1 MPLDRIVVR
10 GAREHNLAGI
20 DVEIPRDRLVVL
32 TGISGSGKSSLAFDT
47 IYAEGQRK
55 YVESLSAYARQFLG
69 LMEKPDVDYIE
80 GLSPAVSIDQKG
92 APRNPRSTVGTVT
105 EVYDYLRLLYARV
118 GDPHCPKCGR
128 AIYRQTP
135 EQMVDRVLEMPEG
148 TRLLILGPIVRGRK
162 GEYRQLFQDLRRQG
176 FVRVRVD
183 GALYE
188 LGEEIALDKNRKH
201 TIEVVVD
208 RLIVHPEIRSRLT
221 DSVETA
227 LKLGQGILGIAVV
240 GDARASRGLVPPGG
254 DAGSEELVLSR
265 NFACPECGI
274 SLPEVEPRIF
284 SFNAPY
290 GACPV
295 CTGLGFKQEIDPE
308 LVLDQNLSLFDG
320 AVVPWAA
327 STSEYYQEVLRS
339 LADHFA
345 VDMRTPV
352 RRLPREFVRGL
363 LHGTDEEVRLRYHNR
378 WGELRN
384 YTAAFEGLIPQL
396 ERRYKESDSEYVKEE
411 IEQYMSSAPCP
422 ACRGTRLKK
431 EVLAI
436 TVGGRSIAE
445 ACALTVR
452 GALTFFSGLTF
463 NERQRLIAQQVLKE
477 INARLKFLV
486 DVGLDYL
493 TLDRTANTLSGGE
506 AQRIRLATQIGSG
519 LMGVLYVL
527 DEPSVGLHQ
536 RDNRRLINTLVH
548 LRDLGNT
555 ILVVEHD
562 EETIRAADWIVDIGP
577 GAGAHG
583 GRVVASGP
591 LAAILRSPASVTG
604 QYLTGAKRIP
614 VPAQRRPGTGGALVI
629 RGAREH
635 NLRGIDVRIPLGGFI
650 CVTGVSGSGK
660 STLIDDI
667 LYRVLAQRLHGAR
680 GRAGAHDRV
689 DGLDLIDKV
698 INIDQSP
705 IGRTPRS
712 NPATYTKTFDLIRE
726 LFATT
731 PDARV
736 RGYKQGRFSFNV
748 RGGRCDACEGDGIV
762 RIEMHFLP
770 DVYVPCDVCK
780 GQRYNRETLEVK
792 YKGRSIADV
801 LDMTVDEGIAFFDA
815 IPRIRRKL
823 RTLADVGLGYVKLGQ
838 PATTLSGGEA
848 QRVKLSTELSRRD
861 TGQTVYILD
870 EPTVGLH
877 FADVHRLL
885 EVLHRLVDAGNTV
898 IVIEHNLDVI
908 KTADWIVDLGPEGGE
923 FGGTV
928 VAEGTPEDVAQAP
941 ASYTGHYLRP
951 VLRGDGRRAAGH
963 PGPQEGRPKPDG
975 RTQVIAGGEGNG
987 QPGPA
992 EGAPNAGRRRR
1003 RAGWSAPPRAQ
1014 TGGARR
1020 DLKARRRGYRA

>member
-69 LMEKPDVDYIE
+69 LMEKPDVDHIE

-128 AIYRQTP
+128 SIDRQVP
-135 EQMVDRVLEMPEG
+135 EQMVDRVLAMPEG
-148 TRLLILGPIVRGRK
+148 TRILILGPIVRGRK

-188 LGEEIALDKNRKH
+188 LGEEIPLDKNRKH
-201 TIEVVVD
+201 TVEVVVD
-208 RLIVHPEIRSRLT
+208 RLVVHPDIRSRLA
-221 DSVETA
+221 DSIETA
-227 LKLGQGILGIAVV
+227 LKLGQGIVGISIVD
-240 GDARASRGLVPPGG
+240 G
-254 DAGSEELVLSR
+254 EELVLSR
-265 NFACPECGI
+265 NFACPDCGI
-274 SLPEVEPRIF
+274 SLPEIEPRLF

-290 GACPV
+290 GACPA
-295 CTGLGFKQEIDPE
+295 CTGLGYKQEIDPD

-327 STSEYYQEVLRS
+327 STSEYYQEVLKS
-339 LADHFA
+339 LADHFR

-352 RRLPREFVRGL
+352 RRLPKEFVRAL
-363 LHGTDEEVRLRYHNR
+363 LRGTDEDVRLRYHNR

-384 YTAAFEGLIPQL
+384 YTAVFEGLIPQL

-422 ACRGTRLKK
+422 VCHGTRLKK
-431 EVLAI
+431 EVLSI
-436 TVGGRSIAE
+436 TIGGRSIAE

-452 GALTFFSGLTF
+452 GALQFFSDLTLG
-463 NERQRLIAQQVLKE
+463 ERQRLIAQQVLKE
-477 INARLKFLV
+477 ITARLRFLV

-536 RDNRRLINTLVH
+536 RDNRRLINTLIR

-555 ILVVEHD
+555 IIVVEHD

-591 LAAILRSPASVTG
+591 LATILRTAGSVTG
-604 QYLTGAKRIP
+604 QYLTGARRIP
-614 VPAQRRPGTGGALVI
+614 IPARRRAGTGGALVI

-635 NLRGIDVRIPLGGFI
+635 NLRGIDVRLPLGQFV

-667 LYRVLAQRLHGAR
+667 LYRALAHRLHGAR
-680 GRAGAHDRV
+680 GRAGAHDRIE
-689 DGLDLIDKV
+689 GLDLVDKV

-770 DVYVPCDVCK
+770 DVYVPCEVCK
-780 GQRYNRETLEVK
+780 GRRYNRETLEVK

-801 LDMTVDEGIAFFDA
+801 LNMTVDEAIVFFDA

-877 FADVHRLL
+877 FADVQRLL

-898 IVIEHNLDVI
+898 VVIEHNLDVI

-928 VAEGTPEDVAQAP
+928 VAEGTPEDVSQVP
-941 ASYTGHYLRP
+941 ASYTGQYLRP
-951 VLRGDGRRAAGH
+951 VLRAAAASRSGARQASNGRSKA
-963 PGPQEGRPKPDG
+963 
-975 RTQVIAGGEGNG
+975 IAGGATNG
-987 QPGPA
+987 QTPSRGGPK
-992 EGAPNAGRRRR
+992 GRVQGGSRWVRPARAASGPRRK
-1003 RAGWSAPPRAQ
+1003 P
-1014 TGGARR
+1014 
-1020 DLKARRRGYRA
+1020 KA

>member
-20 DVEIPRDRLVVL
+20 DLEIPRDRLVVL

-69 LMEKPDVDYIE
+69 LMEKPDVDHIE

-148 TRLLILGPIVRGRK
+148 TRILILGPIVRGRK

-201 TIEVVVD
+201 TVEVVVD
-208 RLIVHPEIRSRLT
+208 RLVVHPDIRSRLA
-221 DSVETA
+221 DSIETA
-227 LKLGQGILGIAVV
+227 LKLGQGIVGISIVD
-240 GDARASRGLVPPGG
+240 G
-254 DAGSEELVLSR
+254 EELVLSR

-274 SLPEVEPRIF
+274 SLPEVEPRLF

-295 CTGLGFKQEIDPE
+295 CTGLGYKQEIDPE
-308 LVLDQNLSLFDG
+308 LVLDQHLSLFDG

-339 LADHFA
+339 LADHFG
-345 VDMRTPV
+345 VDMRAPV
-352 RRLPREFVRGL
+352 RKLPKEFVRAL
-363 LHGTDEEVRLRYHNR
+363 LHGTGDDDVRLRYHNR

-384 YTAAFEGLIPQL
+384 YTAPFEGLIPQL

-422 ACRGTRLKK
+422 VCRGTRLKK
-431 EVLAI
+431 EVLSI
-436 TVGGRSIAE
+436 TIGGRSIAE

-452 GALTFFSGLTF
+452 GALKFFSDLTLG
-463 NERQRLIAQQVLKE
+463 ERQRMIAQQVLKE

-536 RDNRRLINTLVH
+536 RDNRRLINTLIR

-555 ILVVEHD
+555 IIVVEHD

-591 LAAILRSPASVTG
+591 LATILRTPGSVTG
-604 QYLTGAKRIP
+604 QYLTGARRIP
-614 VPAQRRPGTGGALVI
+614 IPAKRRAGTGGALVI

-635 NLRGIDVRIPLGGFI
+635 NLRGIDARLPLGKFV

-667 LYRVLAQRLHGAR
+667 LYRSLAHRLHGAR

-689 DGLDLIDKV
+689 DGLDLVDKV

-801 LDMTVDEGIAFFDA
+801 LDMTVDEGIVFFDA

-923 FGGTV
+923 FGGSV
-928 VAEGTPEDVAQAP
+928 VAEGTPEDVAQVA
-941 ASYTGHYLRP
+941 ASYTGQYLRP
-951 VLRGDGRRAAGH
+951 VLREAAAASRGGARTASNGR
-963 PGPQEGRPKPDG
+963 GRL
-975 RTQVIAGGEGNG
+975 IAGGAANG
-987 QPGPA
+987 
-992 EGAPNAGRRRR
+992 GAANGGAAPRGGVKAARLAGRRPASDGESGSRWIR
-1003 RAGWSAPPRAQ
+1003 PARAR
-1014 TGGARR
+1014 
-1020 DLKARRRGYRA
+1020 

>member
-20 DVEIPRDRLVVL
+20 DLEIPRDRLVVL

-69 LMEKPDVDYIE
+69 LMEKPDVDHIE

-148 TRLLILGPIVRGRK
+148 TRILILGPIVRGRK

-208 RLIVHPEIRSRLT
+208 RLVVHPEIRSRLN
-221 DSVETA
+221 DSIETA
-227 LKLGQGILGIAVV
+227 LKLGQGIVGISIVD
-240 GDARASRGLVPPGG
+240 G
-254 DAGSEELVLSR
+254 EELVLSR

-274 SLPEVEPRIF
+274 SLPEVEPRLF

-295 CTGLGFKQEIDPE
+295 CTGLGYKQEIDPE
-308 LVLDQNLSLFDG
+308 LVLDQHLSLFDG

-339 LADHFA
+339 LADHFGI
-345 VDMRTPV
+345 DMKTPV
-352 RRLPREFVRGL
+352 RKLPKEFVRAL
-363 LHGTDEEVRLRYHNR
+363 LHGTDDEVRLRYHNR
-378 WGELRN
+378 WGEMRN

-422 ACRGTRLKK
+422 VCHGTRLKK
-431 EVLAI
+431 EVLSI
-436 TVGGRSIAE
+436 TIGGRSIAE

-452 GALTFFSGLTF
+452 GALKFFSDLTLGD
-463 NERQRLIAQQVLKE
+463 RQRMIAQQVLKE

-536 RDNRRLINTLVH
+536 RDNRRLINTLSR

-577 GAGAHG
+577 GAGARG

-591 LAAILRSPASVTG
+591 LSTILRTPASVTG
-604 QYLTGAKRIP
+604 QYLTGVRRIP
-614 VPAQRRPGTGGALVI
+614 IPPTRRAGSGGALVV

-635 NLRGIDVRIPLGGFI
+635 NLRGIDVRVPLGKFVS
-650 CVTGVSGSGK
+650 VTGVSGSGK

-667 LYRVLAQRLHGAR
+667 LYRALAHRLHGAR
-680 GRAGAHDRV
+680 GRPGAHEGI
-689 DGLDLIDKV
+689 DGLDLVDKV

-801 LDMTVDEGIAFFDA
+801 LDMTVDEAIGFFDA

-823 RTLADVGLGYVKLGQ
+823 RTLADVGLGYIKLGQ

-898 IVIEHNLDVI
+898 VVIEHNLDVI
-908 KTADWIVDLGPEGGE
+908 KTADWIIDLGPEGGE
-923 FGGTV
+923 LGGTV
-928 VAEGTPEDVAQAP
+928 VAEGTPEQVAQVA

-951 VLRGDGRRAAGH
+951 ILREAASAGA
-963 PGPQEGRPKPDG
+963 PRGGSRGAANG
-975 RTQVIAGGEGNG
+975 RTNGRANGRTKAVAG
-987 QPGPA
+987 
-992 EGAPNAGRRRR
+992 
-1003 RAGWSAPPRAQ
+1003 S
-1014 TGGARR
+1014 
-1020 DLKARRRGYRA
+1020 KAKS

>member
-69 LMEKPDVDYIE
+69 LMEKPDVDHIE

-148 TRLLILGPIVRGRK
+148 TRLMILGPIVRGRK

-208 RLIVHPEIRSRLT
+208 RLVVHPEIRSRLT
-221 DSVETA
+221 DSIETA
-227 LKLGQGILGIAVV
+227 LKLGQGVLGIAVIE
-240 GDARASRGLVPPGG
+240 GDARASRGLVPAGG
-254 DAGSEELVLSR
+254 DARASRGPEVPAGGEELVMSR

-274 SLPEVEPRIF
+274 SLPEIEPRLF

-295 CTGLGFKQEIDPE
+295 CTGLGFKQEIDPD
-308 LVLDQNLSLFDG
+308 LVLDQSLSLFDG

-339 LADHFA
+339 LADHFG

-352 RRLPREFVRGL
+352 RRLPREFVRAL
-363 LHGTDEEVRLRYHNR
+363 LHGTDEDVRLRYHNR

-384 YTAAFEGLIPQL
+384 YSAAFEGLIPQL

-422 ACRGTRLKK
+422 ACQGTRLKK
-431 EVLAI
+431 DVLAI

-452 GALTFFSGLTF
+452 GALAFFSGLTLG
-463 NERQRLIAQQVLKE
+463 ERQRLIAQQVLKE

-536 RDNRRLINTLVH
+536 RDNRRLINTLLR

-577 GAGAHG
+577 GAGANG

-591 LAAILRSPASVTG
+591 LPTILRTPASVTG

-614 VPAQRRPGTGGALVI
+614 IPAKRRAGTGGALVV

-635 NLRGIDVRIPLGGFI
+635 NLRGIDVRIPLGRFV

-667 LYRVLAQRLHGAR
+667 LYRALAHDLHGAR
-680 GRAGAHDRV
+680 ARAGAHERI
-689 DGLDLIDKV
+689 DGLNLIDKV

-731 PDARV
+731 PDARM

-801 LDMTVDEGIAFFDA
+801 LDMTVDEAITFFEA

-885 EVLHRLVDAGNTV
+885 DVLHRLVDAGNTV

-923 FGGTV
+923 LGGTV
-928 VAEGTPEDVAQAP
+928 VAEGTPEDVAQVA
-941 ASYTGHYLRP
+941 ASYTGQYLRP
-951 VLRGDGRRAAGH
+951 VLRGHSIPSGGGRPRAAARE
-963 PGPQEGRPKPDG
+963 PL
-975 RTQVIAGGEGNG
+975 IAGGAGNG
-987 QPGPA
+987 AAPA
-992 EGAPNAGRRRR
+992 RPAYHPVKAKRAGNGARDVRRKRAGRR
-1003 RAGWSAPPRAQ
+1003 
-1014 TGGARR
+1014 
-1020 DLKARRRGYRA
+1020 

>member
-1 MPLDRIVVR
+1 MPLDRIIVR
-10 GAREHNLAGI
+10 GAREHNLQNI

-69 LMEKPDVDYIE
+69 LMEKPDVDHID

-105 EVYDYLRLLYARV
+105 EIYDYLRLLYARV
-118 GDPHCPKCGR
+118 GTPHCPRCGR
-128 AIYRQTP
+128 EISRQTP
-135 EQMVDRVLEMPEG
+135 EQIVDRVLALPEG
-148 TRLLILGPIVRGRK
+148 TRLLVLGPIVRGRK
-162 GEYRQLFQDLRRQG
+162 GEYRQLFEDLRRQG
-176 FVRVRVD
+176 FARVRVD

-188 LGEEIALDKNRKH
+188 LGEDISLDKNRKH
-201 TIEVVVD
+201 QIDVVVD
-208 RLIVHPEIRSRLT
+208 RLVVRPDIRTRLA

-227 LKLGQGILGIAVV
+227 LKLGQGIVDIQVV
-240 GDARASRGLVPPGG
+240 DGEEMVFSR
-254 DAGSEELVLSR
+254 D
-265 NFACPECGI
+265 FACPDCGV
-274 SLPEVEPRIF
+274 SLPEIEPRVF

-290 GACPV
+290 GACPT
-295 CTGLGFKQEIDPE
+295 CTGLGFKQEIDPG
-308 LVLDQNLSLFDG
+308 LVLDPNLSLLDG
-320 AVVPWAA
+320 AVLPWAG
-327 STSEYYQEVLRS
+327 STSEYYQELLRS
-339 LADHFA
+339 LAEHYG
-345 VDMRTPV
+345 VDMRTPA
-352 RRLPREFVRGL
+352 RKLPREFVRAL
-363 LHGTDEEVRLRYHNR
+363 LHGADEAVRIRYHNR
-378 WGELRN
+378 WGTLRQ
-384 YTAAFEGLIPQL
+384 YETMFEGVIPQL
-396 ERRYKESDSEYVKEE
+396 ERRYKETDSEYLKEE
-411 IEQYMSSAPCP
+411 IEQYMSTAPCP
-422 ACRGTRLKK
+422 DCRGTRLKK
-431 EVLAI
+431 ESLAV

-452 GALTFFSGLTF
+452 GAMQFFGSLALT
-463 NERQRLIAQQVLKE
+463 ERERMIAHQILKE
-477 INARLKFLV
+477 ITARLRFLV

-536 RDNRRLINTLVH
+536 RDNRRLIDTLLR

-562 EETIRAADWIVDIGP
+562 EETIRSADWVVDIGP

-583 GRVVASGP
+583 GHVVACGP
-591 LAAILRSPASVTG
+591 LETVLRTPRSITG
-604 QYLTGAKRIP
+604 QYLSGARQIV
-614 VPAQRRPGTGGALVI
+614 VPPRRRQRNGAALVV
-629 RGAREH
+629 RGASEH
-635 NLRGIDVRIPLGGFI
+635 NLKGIDARIPLGLFV

-660 STLIDDI
+660 STLIDDV
-667 LYRVLAQRLHGAR
+667 LYRALAQRLHGAR
-680 GRAGAHDRV
+680 GRPGAHDRIE
-689 DGLDLIDKV
+689 GLDLIDKV
-698 INIDQSP
+698 INVDQSP

-726 LFATT
+726 LFAAT
-731 PDARV
+731 PDARA
-736 RGYKQGRFSFNV
+736 RGFKQGRFSFNV
-748 RGGRCDACEGDGIV
+748 RGGRCEACGGDGIV

-780 GQRYNRETLEVK
+780 GRRYNRETLEIR

-801 LDMTVDEGIAFFDA
+801 LDMTVEEGLEFFDA
-815 IPRIRRKL
+815 IPRIKRKL

-861 TGQTVYILD
+861 TGRTVYILD

-877 FADVHRLL
+877 FADVQRLL

-908 KTADWIVDLGPEGGE
+908 KTADWILDLGPEGGE
-923 FGGTV
+923 FGGEI
-928 VAEGTPEDVAQAP
+928 VAEGTPEDVAGVA
-941 ASYTGHYLRP
+941 ASHTGQFL
-951 VLRGDGRRAAGH
+951 RAALN
-963 PGPQEGRPKPDG
+963 PDG
-975 RTQVIAGGEGNG
+975 ASRG
-987 QPGPA
+987 Q
-992 EGAPNAGRRRR
+992 
-1003 RAGWSAPPRAQ
+1003 
-1014 TGGARR
+1014 
-1020 DLKARRRGYRA
+1020 RRRGARTNGQRPGGAGARVPARSGER

>member
-1 MPLDRIVVR
+1 VR
-10 GAREHNLAGI
+10 A
-20 DVEIPRDRLVVL
+20 
-32 TGISGSGKSSLAFDT
+32 
-47 IYAEGQRK
+47 
-55 YVESLSAYARQFLG
+55 
-69 LMEKPDVDYIE
+69 
-80 GLSPAVSIDQKG
+80 
-92 APRNPRSTVGTVT
+92 
-105 EVYDYLRLLYARV
+105 
-118 GDPHCPKCGR
+118 
-128 AIYRQTP
+128 
-135 EQMVDRVLEMPEG
+135 
-148 TRLLILGPIVRGRK
+148 
-162 GEYRQLFQDLRRQG
+162 
-176 FVRVRVD
+176 
-183 GALYE
+183 
-188 LGEEIALDKNRKH
+188 
-201 TIEVVVD
+201 
-208 RLIVHPEIRSRLT
+208 
-221 DSVETA
+221 
-227 LKLGQGILGIAVV
+227 
-240 GDARASRGLVPPGG
+240 
-254 DAGSEELVLSR
+254 
-265 NFACPECGI
+265 
-274 SLPEVEPRIF
+274 
-284 SFNAPY
+284 
-290 GACPV
+290 
-295 CTGLGFKQEIDPE
+295 
-308 LVLDQNLSLFDG
+308 
-320 AVVPWAA
+320 
-327 STSEYYQEVLRS
+327 
-339 LADHFA
+339 
-345 VDMRTPV
+345 
-352 RRLPREFVRGL
+352 L
-363 LHGTDEEVRLRYHNR
+363 LHGTDDNEVRLRYHNR

-384 YTAAFEGLIPQL
+384 YTAPFEGLIPQL

-422 ACRGTRLKK
+422 VCRGTRLKK
-431 EVLAI
+431 EVLSI

-452 GALTFFSGLTF
+452 GALKFFSDLTLG
-463 NERQRLIAQQVLKE
+463 ERQRMIAQQVLKE

-536 RDNRRLINTLVH
+536 RDNRRLINTLIR

-555 ILVVEHD
+555 IIVVEHD

-591 LAAILRSPASVTG
+591 LATILRTAASVTG
-604 QYLTGAKRIP
+604 QYLTGARRIP
-614 VPAQRRPGTGGALVI
+614 IPAKRRAGTGGAIVI

-635 NLRGIDVRIPLGGFI
+635 NLRGIDVRLPLGKFV

-667 LYRVLAQRLHGAR
+667 LYRSLAHRLHGAR
-680 GRAGAHDRV
+680 GRAGAHDRI
-689 DGLDLIDKV
+689 DGLDLVDKV

-928 VAEGTPEDVAQAP
+928 VAEGTPEDVAQAA
-941 ASYTGHYLRP
+941 ASYTGQYLRP
-951 VLRGDGRRAAGH
+951 VLREAAAAGASRS
-963 PGPQEGRPKPDG
+963 GARAGSNGRG
-975 RTQVIAGGEGNG
+975 RLIAGGATNG
-987 QPGPA
+987 
-992 EGAPNAGRRRR
+992 
-1003 RAGWSAPPRAQ
+1003 RAAARGVVKA
-1014 TGGARR
+1014 ARR
-1020 DLKARRRGYRA
+1020 HKTS

>member
-20 DVEIPRDRLVVL
+20 DLEIPRDRLVVL

-69 LMEKPDVDYIE
+69 LMEKPDVDHIE

-148 TRLLILGPIVRGRK
+148 TRILILGPIVRGRK

-201 TIEVVVD
+201 TVEVVVD
-208 RLIVHPEIRSRLT
+208 RLVVHPDIRSRLA
-221 DSVETA
+221 DSIETA
-227 LKLGQGILGIAVV
+227 LKLGQGIVGISIVD
-240 GDARASRGLVPPGG
+240 G
-254 DAGSEELVLSR
+254 EELVLSR

-274 SLPEVEPRIF
+274 SLPEIEPRLF

-295 CTGLGFKQEIDPE
+295 CTGLGYKQEIDPE
-308 LVLDQNLSLFDG
+308 LVLDQHLSLFDG

-339 LADHFA
+339 LADHFGA
-345 VDMRTPV
+345 DMRAPV
-352 RRLPREFVRGL
+352 RKLPKEFVRAV
-363 LHGTDEEVRLRYHNR
+363 LHGTDDDEVRLRYHNR

-384 YTAAFEGLIPQL
+384 YTAPFEGLIPQL

-422 ACRGTRLKK
+422 VCRGTRLKK
-431 EVLAI
+431 EVLSI

-452 GALTFFSGLTF
+452 GALKFFSDLTLG
-463 NERQRLIAQQVLKE
+463 ERQRMIAQQVLKE

-536 RDNRRLINTLVH
+536 RDNRRLINTLIR

-555 ILVVEHD
+555 IIVVEHD

-577 GAGAHG
+577 GAGARG

-591 LAAILRSPASVTG
+591 LATILRTPASVTG
-604 QYLTGAKRIP
+604 QYLTGARRIP
-614 VPAQRRPGTGGALVI
+614 IPAKRRAGTGGAIVI

-635 NLRGIDVRIPLGGFI
+635 NLRGIDVRLPLGKFV

-667 LYRVLAQRLHGAR
+667 LYRSLAHRLHGAR
-680 GRAGAHDRV
+680 GRAGAHDRI
-689 DGLDLIDKV
+689 DGLDLVDKV

-792 YKGRSIADV
+792 YKGRSIAEV

-823 RTLADVGLGYVKLGQ
+823 RTLADVGLGYIKLGQ

-923 FGGTV
+923 FGGSV
-928 VAEGTPEDVAQAP
+928 VAEGTPEDVAQVA
-941 ASYTGHYLRP
+941 ASYTGQYLRP
-951 VLRGDGRRAAGH
+951 VLREAAAASRSGARTASNGRSRL
-963 PGPQEGRPKPDG
+963 
-975 RTQVIAGGEGNG
+975 IAGGAANG
-987 QPGPA
+987 GAAPRGGVKAARLAGSRPA
-992 EGAPNAGRRRR
+992 SDGESGSRWIRPA
-1003 RAGWSAPPRAQ
+1003 RARS
-1014 TGGARR
+1014 GARR
-1020 DLKARRRGYRA
+1020 RPKT